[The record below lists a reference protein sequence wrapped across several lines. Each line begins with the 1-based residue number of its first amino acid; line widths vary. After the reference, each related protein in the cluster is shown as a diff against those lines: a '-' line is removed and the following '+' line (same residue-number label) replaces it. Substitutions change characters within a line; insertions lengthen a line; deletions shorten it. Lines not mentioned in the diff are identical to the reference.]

1 MLSVTAAVWLVAL
14 SLSGQGLRE
23 EFASTAPQ
31 AAFQSGAQGPA
42 RIAGGI
48 WAKQLIPDSM
58 VQPIY
63 PQAAKDSHITGEV
76 VMAAVIGVDGAVR
89 TLQAISGPPE
99 LRAAAVDA
107 VKQWRYKVYLING
120 QPHEVQTTV
129 TVNFTLSP

>member
-1 MLSVTAAVWLVAL
+1 
-14 SLSGQGLRE
+14 
-23 EFASTAPQ
+23 
-31 AAFQSGAQGPA
+31 
-42 RIAGGI
+42 
-48 WAKQLIPDSM
+48 M